1 MIIFISLLVIYLLV
15 SIGLVRLYFY
25 LQGLNQKKRDG
36 TFVKLMNSYLLFAFF
51 VLISLPFTIFF
62 PAWLSEKLEVVERT
76 PDTTM
81 YFILFGCFVLAIAI
95 WKGRIPKQN
104 EF

>member
-62 PAWLSEKLEVVERT
+62 PAWLSERT